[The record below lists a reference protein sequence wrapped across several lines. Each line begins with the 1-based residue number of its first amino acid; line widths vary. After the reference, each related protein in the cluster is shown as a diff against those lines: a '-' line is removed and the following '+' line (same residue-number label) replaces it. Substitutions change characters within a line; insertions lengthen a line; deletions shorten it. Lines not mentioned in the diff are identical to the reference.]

1 MKESLQMNRIIS
13 ASLVALSIFCAPLM
27 ASAAEAPD
35 ATIEFT
41 GGTVAAGVGYS
52 WAKGTLQYE
61 GKSYPVDLKG
71 LSVAAIG
78 AGSVK
83 ASGDVYHL
91 AKLDDFNGNYTAVS
105 AGVTVAGGGQAT
117 AMENQNG
124 VVIKLRSTTQ
134 GLQFNLSVEGVALK
148 LKN

>member
-1 MKESLQMNRIIS
+1 MNRIIS
-13 ASLVALSIFCAPLM
+13 ASLVALSIFCAPLT
-27 ASAAEAPD
+27 ASAAEPPD

-52 WAKGTLQYE
+52 WAKGTLHYE

-71 LSVAAIG
+71 LSVASVG
-78 AGSVK
+78 AGSIK

-91 AKLDDFNGNYTAVS
+91 AKLEDFDGNYTAVS
-105 AGVTVAGGGQAT
+105 AGAPVAGGGAAT

-124 VVIKLRSTTQ
+124 VLIKVHSTTQ
-134 GLQFNLSVEGVALK
+134 GLQFNLSLEGVALK
-148 LKN
+148 VKN